1 MFLLFVLVGFAIGAM
16 GTVIGAGG
24 GFLIVPLLMLAF
36 HVSPAQAAG
45 TSLIAVTVTAVIAT
59 LSFARQGKVDWT
71 GGLFL
76 SATGYPGTLLGAW
89 VGTRVHAQL
98 FSTVFGLVLLLLA
111 AWMIHRTVRTSR
123 REAKGTGAEA
133 ETAAADEP
141 DGTGAQPSPRPAWC
155 LCRRLVEVHG
165 EVRSFCFFMPLA
177 ALFSFGIAF
186 LGGML
191 GIGGG
196 PLLVPAMIFALQYPV
211 HIATATSPFIIALTA
226 AGATA
231 VHLHTGHI
239 LLDRAA
245 ALSLGAVAGAP
256 TGAWL
261 NRTLNS
267 RHILLLLSIVLLLLG
282 LRLLI
287 AGIAAR

>member
-1 MFLLFVLVGFAIGAM
+1 MLLLFILVGFVV
-16 GTVIGAGG
+16 GTLGTLIGAGG

-36 HVSPAQAAG
+36 HVPPAQAAG
-45 TSLIAVTVTAVIAT
+45 TSLVAVTVTAVIAT
-59 LSFARQGKVDWT
+59 IAFARQGKVDWK

-76 SATGYPGTLLGAW
+76 SASGYPGTLLGAW
-89 VGTRVHAQL
+89 VGTRVHPQL
-98 FSTVFGLVLLLLA
+98 FSSVFGLLLLLLA
-111 AWMIHRTVRTSR
+111 SWMIYRTIRRSR
-123 REAKGTGAEA
+123 GEVKETASEA
-133 ETAAADEP
+133 ETAAAADP
-141 DGTGAQPSPRPAWC
+141 NGTGAPPPPRPAWC
-155 LCRRLVEVHG
+155 LCRRLVEAHG

-196 PLLVPAMIFALQYPV
+196 PVLVPAMIFALAYPV
-211 HIATATSPFIIALTA
+211 HVATATSPFIIALTA

-231 VHLHTGHI
+231 VHLHAGHV

-261 NRTLNS
+261 NRNLNS
-267 RHILLLLSIVLLLLG
+267 RHLVLILSIVLLLLG

-287 AGIAAR
+287 AGIVAR